1 MDIERMQELIEQAKS
16 LLIMLSNDL
25 QTTTQD
31 NISYQVVKVTQNI
44 IVELEN
50 ELKEK

>member
-1 MDIERMQELIEQAKS
+1 MDIERVQELVNQSKS

-25 QTTTQD
+25 QTTNQD
-31 NISYQVVKVTQNI
+31 SITYDVVKVIQNL